1 MEPQKLSPVCIQY
14 DTTDVNL
21 DLTVYSYILRCCVYP
36 FFFTE
41 AIASV
46 AAMDATPFPLST
58 YRLFGLIL
66 MYNLIVTTA
75 LTLGQRKILSHIY
88 IYVSPLHNADLI
100 MVNSALADKMTVMTS
115 DSSFY

>member
-1 MEPQKLSPVCIQY
+1 VFIH
-14 DTTDVNL
+14 
-21 DLTVYSYILRCCVYP
+21 
-36 FFFTE
+36 FFFTKS
-41 AIASV
+41 IASV